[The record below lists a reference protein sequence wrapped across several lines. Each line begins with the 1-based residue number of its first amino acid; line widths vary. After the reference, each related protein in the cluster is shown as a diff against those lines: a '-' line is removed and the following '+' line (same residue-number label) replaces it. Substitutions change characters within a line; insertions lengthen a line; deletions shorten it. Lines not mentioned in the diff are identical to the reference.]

1 MRAFFQ
7 ALGEM
12 MASCV
17 RAVQR
22 GASASARRSAS
33 TVRAL
38 ARGSFRGSLAVAR
51 SRAVRATIAVLF
63 AFVRIAA
70 WTALFAAVTLGT
82 GWFAFQRVPAGFV
95 GVRQDNF
102 GDGIR
107 AEDYASGI
115 YFAPRGLVTWHEVET
130 KTHVLDFTWE
140 SEGGDW
146 PPIEVRTKDGNI
158 CHLGVSLLYRVK
170 PGESHA
176 LVRDGLRTAFHQ
188 RVKGTTEKFVLEEF
202 GKLTSSEYAD
212 TDVRLARCAATL
224 ARLKVPLAEYHVEA
238 DSLIVTQFLF
248 AIQYEVKLQEQQL
261 LAQTDLMTAAQRDL
275 ETNREVIA
283 VAEAR
288 MEAAEKAIRAER
300 DAVLQTRLAEGR
312 KRIVALEQEAKEYD
326 RRRKVE
332 GQAEFDRLVA
342 EGDRALLQA
351 QGLQELLANELY
363 DTDGGR
369 ILLARK
375 AAENL
380 NLKSVTLNANDPRV
394 PNVLDLDQM
403 VRLLLGTEPLIKP

>member
-12 MASCV
+12 LASSV

-22 GASASARRSAS
+22 TASGLVRGSVAL
-33 TVRAL
+33 VRAL
-38 ARGSFRGSLAVAR
+38 ARGTFRVTVATAR
-51 SRAVRATIAVLF
+51 SRAVRVTLAIAF

-70 WTALFAAVTLGT
+70 WTALFAALALGI

-102 GDGIR
+102 GAGIR
-107 AEDYASGI
+107 AVDYASGI
-115 YFAPRGLVTWHEVET
+115 YYAPRGFVSWHEVEK
-130 KTHVLDFTWE
+130 KTHVLDFTWD

-188 RVKGTTEKFVLEEF
+188 RVKGTTEKIVLEEF
-202 GKLTSSEYAD
+202 GKLTSTEYAD

-224 ARLKVPLAEYHVEA
+224 ARLKAPLAEYHVEA
-238 DSLIVTQFLF
+238 DSLLVTQFLF

-300 DAVLQTRLAEGR
+300 DAVIQTRFAEGR

-363 DTDGGR
+363 DTEGGR

-403 VRLLLGTEPLIKP
+403 VRLLLGAEPLITP

>member
-12 MASCV
+12 LASLV
-17 RAVQR
+17 RAI
-22 GASASARRSAS
+22 
-33 TVRAL
+33 
-38 ARGSFRGSLAVAR
+38 ARGTFRG
-51 SRAVRATIAVLF
+51 TIAVAKSRALR
-63 AFVRIAA
+63 AAVAIVLSLVRVTA
-70 WTALFAAVTLGT
+70 WTALFAALALGT

-102 GDGIR
+102 GNGIR
-107 AEDYASGI
+107 DVDYESGI
-115 YFAPRGLVTWHEVET
+115 YFAPRGFVTWHGVEK
-130 KTHVLDFTWE
+130 KTYVLDFTWE

-170 PGESHA
+170 PGEAHA

-188 RVKGTTEKFVLEEF
+188 RVKGTTEKIVLEEF

-224 ARLKVPLAEYHVEA
+224 QRLKAPLLEYHVEA
-238 DSLIVTQFLF
+238 DSLLVTQFLF
-248 AIQYEVKLQEQQL
+248 AMQYELKLQEQQL
-261 LAQTDLMTAAQRDL
+261 LAQQQLMTEAQREL

-288 MEAAEKAIRAER
+288 IDASEKAIRAER
-300 DAVLQTRLAEGR
+300 DAVIQTRYAAGR
-312 KRIVALEQEAKEYD
+312 KQIVALEQEAKEYD

-332 GQAEFDRLVA
+332 GQAEYDRLVA

-351 QGLQELLANELY
+351 QGLQEILANELY
-363 DTDGGR
+363 DTEGGR

-380 NLKSVTLNANDPRV
+380 NLKAVTLNANDPRV
-394 PNVLDLDQM
+394 PSVLDLDEM
-403 VRLLLGTEPLIKP
+403 VRLLMGQGASVVP